1 MYCYVARQPIFDRR
15 KNVTGYELLFR
26 DGVSN
31 CFPDID
37 ADEATSKLITQ
48 HHLLLG
54 VEKITNG
61 KQAFINFSADTLIHH
76 FPTSIDPDSM
86 VIEILETV
94 PISNELLTACKELH
108 KMGYRLALDDHDFDP
123 KWDIFLPYISIL
135 KIDVQ
140 QFNVIQISKYLRR
153 IAPYPVTLLAE
164 KVETA
169 DEYEQLQHLGFD
181 LYQGYFFARPEMLRH
196 KQLGSNKTN
205 LLALIGESSKI
216 QLDFDGLAAIV
227 ERDLDIS
234 YKLLRF
240 INSANFAR
248 KQSIGSLKHAMIY
261 MGEAELKKF
270 ISLLALANLAEG
282 QSDEL
287 LVMSL
292 IRARFCDRLANIRGD
307 RENPPAAFLT
317 GLFSL
322 VDALLE
328 QPLDGLLAQLP
339 LLTEIKC
346 ALLEHKGILADYL
359 SVERSFEQGLWQ
371 QQTELSSRFV
381 PESIDLNMVYFEA
394 VEWGQRLLAVQ
405 HQPRPQ

>member
-1 MYCYVARQPIFDRR
+1 MYCYVARQPIFDRQ
-15 KNVTGYELLFR
+15 KAVTGYELLFR
-26 DGVSN
+26 DGVDN

-54 VEKITNG
+54 VEKITSG

-76 FPTSIDPDSM
+76 FPTSIDPNSM

-94 PISNELLTACKELH
+94 PISDELLTACKELH
-108 KMGYRLALDDHDFDP
+108 KMGYRLALDDHDFDT
-123 KWDIFLPYISIL
+123 KWDVFLPYVSII
-135 KIDVQ
+135 KVDVRM
-140 QFNVIQISKYLRR
+140 FNMLQISKYLRR
-153 IAPYPVTLLAE
+153 IATYPVTLLAE

-169 DEYEQLQHLGFD
+169 EEYEQLKQLGFD
-181 LYQGYFFARPEMLRH
+181 LYQGYFFARPEML
-196 KQLGSNKTN
+196 KQKQIGSNKLN
-205 LLALIGESSKI
+205 LLALISESSKV

-227 ERDLDIS
+227 ERDLDMS

-240 INSANFAR
+240 INSVDFAR
-248 KQSIGSLKHAMIY
+248 KQTIGSLKHAMVY

-307 RENPPAAFLT
+307 KENPPAAFLT

-328 QPLDGLLAQLP
+328 QPLDELLAQLP
-339 LLTEIKC
+339 LLPEIKA
-346 ALLEHKGILADYL
+346 ALLENKGELADYL
-359 SVERSFEQGLWQ
+359 TVERSFEQGLWQ
-371 QQTELSSRFV
+371 QQTELSSRMV
-381 PESIDLNMVYFEA
+381 PDTVDLNLVYFEA
-394 VEWGQRLLAVQ
+394 VEWGQRLLTVQ
-405 HQPRPQ
+405 HH